1 MKKHEQKIGSGEVGR
16 FDQRNTMFSRP
27 KDTKRSDAEILE
39 LGKKHYGVRNFKD
52 DEGYTLL
59 DWAFAMG
66 SWYLER
72 WWGFGNIVGNEGLYE
87 WYPDTE
93 NIAARDRIP
102 PGEKWVVSDP
112 VEMTRIVKKA
122 AIYMGASAVGIC
134 KVDRR
139 WIYSHRFDP
148 RTFDHSAIDDIPD
161 TFEYAIVM
169 LHEMDYTLMRT
180 APAYGENAATGR
192 GYSMMSYMASSVA
205 HFIRDLGYQ
214 AIPSGNDTALSI
226 PMAVD
231 AGLGELGRHGLLIAP
246 RFGPRV
252 RISKVLT
259 NLPLVPD
266 KPIEIGVREMCT
278 VCGKCAKVCP
288 GQAKVCPGQAISFD
302 EPTAEGLTIS
312 NNHGIYKWYINPEKC
327 FQFWV
332 RNKGDC
338 ANCIRVCVF
347 NKPDTLPH
355 GFVRW
360 HVKNLPRFD
369 SFYLWMDDL
378 FGYGKRLK
386 MGEIW
391 K

>member
-1 MKKHEQKIGSGEVGR
+1 MTKGRGKIGSGEAGR

-27 KDTKRSDAEILE
+27 RDPERSNAEILAM
-39 LGKKHYGVRNFKD
+39 GKKHYGVRNFKD

-72 WWGFGNIVGNEGLYE
+72 WWGFGNIIGNEGLYK
-87 WYPDTE
+87 WYPDSTD
-93 NIAARDRIP
+93 IAAKDRIP
-102 PGEKWVVSDP
+102 SGAQWVVSDP
-112 VEMTRIVKKA
+112 LEMTQIVKKA
-122 AIYMGASAVGIC
+122 ASYMGASAVGIC
-134 KVDRR
+134 RVNRR

-148 RTFDHSAIDDIPD
+148 RSLDHSAIDDIPD

-192 GYSMMSYMASSVA
+192 GYSMMAYMASSVA
-205 HFIRDLGYQ
+205 HFIRDLGYE

-252 RISKVLT
+252 RISKVFT
-259 NLPLVPD
+259 NMPLVAD
-266 KPIEIGVREMCT
+266 KPIEIGVRAMCE

-288 GQAKVCPGQAISFD
+288 GHAISFD
-302 EPTAEGLTIS
+302 KPTTEGLTIS
-312 NNHGIYKWYINPEKC
+312 NNHGICKWYINPEKC

-332 RNKGDC
+332 RNRGDC

-347 NKPDTLPH
+347 NKPDTRFH
-355 GFVRW
+355 RYVRW

-369 SFYLWMDDL
+369 GFYLWMDDVC
-378 FGYGKRLK
+378 GYGKKIK
-386 MGEIW
+386 MRDVW

>member
-1 MKKHEQKIGSGEVGR
+1 MLGSGDAGR

-27 KDTKRSDAEILE
+27 RDTERSDAEILAM
-39 LGKKHYGVRNFKD
+39 GKKHYGVRNFKND
-52 DEGYTLL
+52 QGYTLL
-59 DWAFAMG
+59 DWAFSMG

-72 WWGFGNIVGNEGLYE
+72 WWGFGNIVGNAGLYE
-87 WYPDTE
+87 WFPDSAE
-93 NIAARDRIP
+93 IEARDRIP
-102 PGEKWVVSDP
+102 AGEKWIVSDP
-112 VEMTRIVKKA
+112 LEMTKIVKKA

-134 KVDRR
+134 RVDRR
-139 WIYSHRFDP
+139 WIYTHRFHP
-148 RTFDHSAIDDIPD
+148 GTLDHSAIDDIPD

-192 GYSMMSYMASSVA
+192 GYSMMAFMASSVA
-205 HFIRDLGYQ
+205 HFIRDLGYG

-246 RFGPRV
+246 RYGPRV

-266 KPIEIGVREMCT
+266 KPIEIGVREMCE
-278 VCGKCAKVCP
+278 VCRKCAK
-288 GQAKVCPGQAISFD
+288 ACPGQAISFD
-302 EPTAEGLTIS
+302 KPTMAGPTIS
-312 NNHGIYKWYINPEKC
+312 NNPGIYKWYINPEKC

-347 NKPDTLPH
+347 NKPDSRFH
-355 GFVRW
+355 SFVRW
-360 HVKNLPRFD
+360 HVKNIPQFD
-369 SFYLWMDDL
+369 RLYLWMDDVC
-378 FGYGKRLK
+378 GYGRKIP
-386 MGEIW
+386 MQEVW

>member
-1 MKKHEQKIGSGEVGR
+1 
-16 FDQRNTMFSRP
+16 
-27 KDTKRSDAEILE
+27 
-39 LGKKHYGVRNFKD
+39 
-52 DEGYTLL
+52 
-59 DWAFAMG
+59 
-66 SWYLER
+66 
-72 WWGFGNIVGNEGLYE
+72 
-87 WYPDTE
+87 
-93 NIAARDRIP
+93 
-102 PGEKWVVSDP
+102 
-112 VEMTRIVKKA
+112 
-122 AIYMGASAVGIC
+122 MGASSVGIC

-148 RTFDHSAIDDIPD
+148 RTLDHSAIDDISD

-192 GYSMMSYMASSVA
+192 GYSMMAFMASSVA
-205 HFIRDLGYQ
+205 HFIRDLGYK
-214 AIPSGNDTALSI
+214 AIPCGNDTALSI

-266 KPIEIGVREMCT
+266 KPIEIGVREMCE
-278 VCGKCAKVCP
+278 VCGKCAK
-288 GQAKVCPGQAISFD
+288 ACPGQAISFD
-302 EPTAEGLTIS
+302 KPTTEGLTVS

-347 NKPDTLPH
+347 NKPNTRSH
-355 GFVRW
+355 SFVRW

-369 SFYLWMDDL
+369 SFYLWMDEL
-378 FGYGKRLK
+378 FGYGKRMK
-386 MGEIW
+386 MKEVW

>member
-1 MKKHEQKIGSGEVGR
+1 MENHEHKIGSGNVGQ

-27 KDTKRSDAEILE
+27 RDPERSDPSILE
-39 LGKKHYGVRNFKD
+39 LGKTHYGVRNFKN

-59 DWAFAMG
+59 DWAFSMG

-87 WYPDTE
+87 WFPDTSE
-93 NIAARDRIP
+93 IAARDRIP
-102 PGEKWVVSDP
+102 PGEKWPVSDNE
-112 VEMTRIVKKA
+112 EMTRIVKKA
-122 AIYMGASAVGIC
+122 AIYMGASSVGIC

-139 WIYSHRFDP
+139 WIYSHRFHP
-148 RTFDHSAIDDIPD
+148 GTREHSVIDDIPD
-161 TFEYAIVM
+161 EFEYAIVM
-169 LHEMDYTLMRT
+169 AHEMNYTLMRT

-192 GYSMMSYMASSVA
+192 GYSMMAYVASSMA
-205 HFIRDLGYQ
+205 HFIRDMGYK

-226 PMAVD
+226 PMAID

-246 RFGPRV
+246 RFGPRI

-259 NLPLVPD
+259 DLPLIAD
-266 KPIEIGVREMCT
+266 KPIEIGVRQMCD
-278 VCGKCAKVCP
+278 VCRRCAKS
-288 GQAKVCPGQAISFD
+288 CPGQAISFD
-302 EPTAEGLTIS
+302 KPTTEGPTLS

-347 NKPDTLPH
+347 NKPDTSFH
-355 GFVRW
+355 SFVRW
-360 HVKNLPRFD
+360 HVKNLSQFD
-369 SFYLWMDDL
+369 RFYLWMDEL
-378 FGYGKRLK
+378 CGYGKKIK
-386 MGEIW
+386 MEEVW

>member
-1 MKKHEQKIGSGEVGR
+1 MKKHEQKIGSGEVGQ

-27 KDTKRSDAEILE
+27 MDTKRSNVEVLE
-39 LGKKHYGVRNFKD
+39 MGKKHYGVRNFKD
-52 DEGYTLL
+52 NEGYTLL

-72 WWGFGNIVGNEGLYE
+72 WWGFGNIVGNKGLYE
-87 WYPDTE
+87 WYPDSAD
-93 NIAARDRIP
+93 IAARDRIP

-122 AIYMGASAVGIC
+122 AIYMGASSVGIC

-148 RTFDHSAIDDIPD
+148 RTLDHSAIDNIPD

-192 GYSMMSYMASSVA
+192 GYSMMAYMASSVA
-205 HFIRDLGYQ
+205 HFIRDLGYK

-266 KPIEIGVREMCT
+266 KPIEIGVSEMCE

-288 GQAKVCPGQAISFD
+288 GQAISFD
-302 EPTAEGLTIS
+302 KPTTEGPTIS
-312 NNHGIYKWYINPEKC
+312 NNHGIYKWYINPERC

-347 NKPDTLPH
+347 NKPNTRFH
-355 GFVRW
+355 SFVRW
-360 HVKNLPRFD
+360 YVENLPRLD

-378 FGYGKRLK
+378 FGYGKRMK
-386 MGEIW
+386 MEEIW

>member
-1 MKKHEQKIGSGEVGR
+1 
-16 FDQRNTMFSRP
+16 MFSRP
-27 KDTKRSDAEILE
+27 RDTERSAAEILAM
-39 LGKKHYGVRNFKD
+39 GKKHYGVRRFND

-72 WWGFGNIVGNEGLYE
+72 WWGFGNIIGNEGLYE
-87 WYPDTE
+87 WFPDTTD
-93 NIAARDRIP
+93 IAARDRLP
-102 PGEKWVVSDP
+102 PGAHWVVSDAL
-112 VEMTRIVKKA
+112 EMTRIIKKA

-134 KVDRR
+134 KVGRR

-148 RTFDHSAIDDIPD
+148 RTLEHSAIDDIPD
-161 TFEYAIVM
+161 TIEYAVVM

-192 GYSMMSYMASSVA
+192 GYSMMAFMASSVA
-205 HFIRDLGYQ
+205 HFIRDLGYK
-214 AIPSGNDTALSI
+214 AIPCGNDTALSI

-259 NLPLVPD
+259 DLPLVPD
-266 KPIEIGVREMCT
+266 KPITIGVRKMCD
-278 VCGKCAKVCP
+278 VCRRCAK
-288 GQAKVCPGQAISFD
+288 ACPGQAISFD
-302 EPTAEGLTIS
+302 KPTTNGPTIS

-347 NKPDTLPH
+347 NKPDTRFH
-355 GFVRW
+355 SFVRW
-360 HVKNLPRFD
+360 HVKNLPWFD
-369 SFYLWMDDL
+369 DFYLWMDEIC
-378 FGYGKRLK
+378 GYGKRIK
-386 MGEIW
+386 MRDIW

>member
-1 MKKHEQKIGSGEVGR
+1 MTIRQRIIGSGDAGR

-27 KDTKRSDAEILE
+27 RDTERSDAEILAM
-39 LGKKHYGVRNFKD
+39 GKKHYGVRNFKND
-52 DEGYTLL
+52 QGYTLL
-59 DWAFAMG
+59 DWAFSMG

-72 WWGFGNIVGNEGLYE
+72 WWGFGNIVGNAGLYE
-87 WYPDTE
+87 WFPDSAE
-93 NIAARDRIP
+93 IEARDRIP
-102 PGEKWVVSDP
+102 AGEKWIVSDP
-112 VEMTRIVKKA
+112 LEMTKIVKKA

-134 KVDRR
+134 RVDRR
-139 WIYSHRFDP
+139 WIYTHRFHP
-148 RTFDHSAIDDIPD
+148 GTLDHSAIDDIPD

-192 GYSMMSYMASSVA
+192 GYSMMAFMASSVA
-205 HFIRDLGYQ
+205 HFIRDLGYG

-246 RFGPRV
+246 RYGPRV

-266 KPIEIGVREMCT
+266 KPIEIGVREMCE
-278 VCGKCAKVCP
+278 VCRKCAK
-288 GQAKVCPGQAISFD
+288 ACPGQAISFD
-302 EPTAEGLTIS
+302 KPTMAGPTIS
-312 NNHGIYKWYINPEKC
+312 NNPGIYKWYINPEKC

-347 NKPDTLPH
+347 NKPDSRFH
-355 GFVRW
+355 SFVRW
-360 HVKNLPRFD
+360 HVKNIPQFD
-369 SFYLWMDDL
+369 RLYLWMDDVC
-378 FGYGKRLK
+378 GYGRKIP
-386 MGEIW
+386 MQEVW